1 MNYSIYSKTT
11 GQIVRCLL
19 CTEDDLL
26 LNYDT
31 SIESYLS
38 QEIDGHKFYVDVSN
52 QQIIEISPKPNTWSN
67 FDFVTKQ
74 WVADSNEAS
83 KQIIK
88 KRDELLYKTDWTQI
102 PNNPLTAEQQGA
114 YATYRQQ
121 LRDIPQ
127 QSGYPLNVVFP
138 VAPI

>member
-1 MNYSIYSKTT
+1 MNYSIYLKTT

-102 PNNPLTAEQQGA
+102 PNNPLTAEQQA
-114 YATYRQQ
+114 AWATYRQQ

-127 QSGYPLNVVFP
+127 QSEYPLNVIFP